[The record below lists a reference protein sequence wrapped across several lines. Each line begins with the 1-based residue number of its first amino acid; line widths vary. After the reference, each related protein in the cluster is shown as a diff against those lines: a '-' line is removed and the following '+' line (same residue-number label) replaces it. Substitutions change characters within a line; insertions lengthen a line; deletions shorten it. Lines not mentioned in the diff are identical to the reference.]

1 MPPIR
6 STRNLKELPKF
17 RDGLAY
23 LYVEHAVVEQ
33 EAQGIAL
40 YDAEGVTLVPVAAL
54 GVLLL
59 GPGTRI
65 THAAIRALAQN
76 GCSVL
81 WVGEHAGRFYA
92 AGTGETR
99 SAARLTRQA
108 RAWADPEA
116 HEEVVRRLYRFRFST
131 PLPEGLTVGQL
142 RGLEGVRVREEYA
155 RWSRETGVPWT
166 GRSYDRGYW
175 AAADPV
181 NRALSAGAAFLYGV
195 CHAGIVSAGYSP
207 ALGFIHVGKQLSFV
221 FDIADLYKTEVLV
234 PAAFRTAA
242 ESPDTVES
250 RIRRLLRDRIRETR
264 LLERV
269 VDDLERLFTGLWAD
283 ATKEEDYDEDAARPG
298 RLWDPEGEV
307 VGGVAYG
314 GADPGER
321 SPEPQGGTDPVAG

>member
-1 MPPIR
+1 VVPQ
-6 STRNLKELPKF
+6 NLKELPRF
-17 RDGLAY
+17 SDGLSY

-33 EAQGIAL
+33 EAQGVAL
-40 YDAEGVTLVPVAAL
+40 YDAKGVTIVPAAAL

-65 THAAIRALAQN
+65 THAAVRTLAQN
-76 GCSVL
+76 GCSIL
-81 WVGEHAGRFYA
+81 WVGEGAGRFYA

-99 SAARLTRQA
+99 SAARLSRQA
-108 RAWADPEA
+108 RAWADPQA
-116 HEEVVRRLYRFRFST
+116 HEEVVRRLYMFRFST

-142 RGLEGVRVREEYA
+142 RGLEGVRVRDEYV
-155 RWSRETGVPWT
+155 RWSRETGVPWA
-166 GRSYDRGYW
+166 GRSYDRGRW

-269 VDDLERLFTGLWAD
+269 VDDLQRLFTGLWPE
-283 ATKEEDYDEDAARPG
+283 ATNEEDYDEDAARPG
-298 RLWDPEGEV
+298 GLWDPASEV

-314 GADPGER
+314 GDDSGER
-321 SPEPQGGTDPVAG
+321 STEPEGGTDPVAR